1 MIMIANAFVAVFRNW
16 RYTLLAGIIALI
28 VFAFATWL
36 PNVRLLFSILVNPLV
51 PLSDKFMLPLNLIGS
66 IATSFTLRSAF
77 YIIASALL
85 AGINVSLI
93 TYYVRRERRISRKG
107 AAAGSLGLLS
117 GILGVGCAACGSL
130 VVMSAFGTAVGASII
145 AFLPLKGDEFRMAGV
160 VLLSICAYASAK
172 QITKPLVC

>member
-1 MIMIANAFVAVFRNW
+1 MIANAFTKVFKNW
-16 RYTLLAGIIALI
+16 HYVLLAAGIALF

-36 PNVRLLFSILVNPLV
+36 PNLRLLFSIISNPMV
-51 PLSDKFMLPLNLIGS
+51 SLSDKILLPLNLIGS
-66 IATSFTLRSAF
+66 IATNFTLRSAS

-85 AGINVSLI
+85 SGINVSLI
-93 TYYVRRERRISRKG
+93 TYYVRRQRRISRAG

-130 VVMSAFGTAVGASII
+130 IVMSAFGTAVGASII
-145 AFLPLKGDEFRMAGV
+145 AFLPLKGEEFGIAGV